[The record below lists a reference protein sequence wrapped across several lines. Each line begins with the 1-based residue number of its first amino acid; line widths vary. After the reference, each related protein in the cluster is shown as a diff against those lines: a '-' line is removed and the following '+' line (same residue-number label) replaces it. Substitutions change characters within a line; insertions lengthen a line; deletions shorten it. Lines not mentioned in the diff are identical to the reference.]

1 MSGIKEIKFDCSNE
15 DFTTI
20 AFLNFIEQGYILK
33 KAYTRKKYFY
43 FGKMRYFVEME
54 LSQLKYKELIQ
65 LALDE
70 EDYLEVERLSKE
82 YESTKEINF
91 Y

>member
-1 MSGIKEIKFDCSNE
+1 MSEIKEIKFNCSNE
-15 DFTTI
+15 DLAII
-20 AFLNFIEQGYILK
+20 AFLNFIERGYVLK
-33 KAYTRKKYFY
+33 KAHTRQKYFY

-54 LSQLKYKELIQ
+54 ISQLKYKELIQ
-65 LALDE
+65 LALDD

-82 YESTKEINF
+82 YESLKEINF

>member
-1 MSGIKEIKFDCSNE
+1 MSEIKNIKFYTLNE
-15 DFTTI
+15 DLAII
-20 AFLNFIEQGYILK
+20 AFLNFIEQGYVLK
-33 KAYTRKKYFY
+33 KSYARQKYFY

-54 LSQLKYKELIQ
+54 LGQLKYKELIK

-82 YESTKEINF
+82 YEYAKEINF